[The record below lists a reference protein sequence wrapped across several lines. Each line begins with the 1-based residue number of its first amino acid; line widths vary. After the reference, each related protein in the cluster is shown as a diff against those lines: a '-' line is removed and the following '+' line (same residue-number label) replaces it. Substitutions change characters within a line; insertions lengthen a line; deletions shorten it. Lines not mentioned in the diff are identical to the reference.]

1 MTKSRF
7 EKTSEFFKAHEKL
20 YFLLRII
27 YTALPCLV
35 FIAYPSLLAYLF
47 IAGRAREFVKVLTVP
62 AVTFVSATILRAILN
77 KPRPYEELGIE
88 PLIHKDTAGKSFPSR
103 HSASVF
109 IIAMAFLYVNVWA
122 GAAMF
127 IIGLLIILSRVL
139 AGVHYEK
146 DVLAGLVFSVII
158 GLIGFYLI

>member
-7 EKTSEFFKAHEKL
+7 EKTSKFFKTHEKL
-20 YFLLRII
+20 YFLLKII
-27 YTALPCLV
+27 YTVLPCLV
-35 FIAYPSLLAYLF
+35 FVAYPSLLAYLF
-47 IAGRAREFVKVLTVP
+47 IAGRAGDFVKVLVTP
-62 AVTFVSATILRAILN
+62 AVTFAAATVLRTILN

-88 PLIHKDTAGKSFPSR
+88 PLIKKDTAGKSFPSR

-122 GAAMF
+122 GVVMF
-127 IIGLLIILSRVL
+127 AIGLLIIFSRVL

-158 GLIGFYLI
+158 GLIGFFII